1 MISDM
6 VCIRLERGA
15 DLREEIEKAAADN
28 GFRCGAIL
36 NAVGCV
42 SKAKLRCAD
51 GKTVVE
57 IDEPCEIVSVT
68 GTVSE
73 QRCHVHISLAKADLS
88 VVGGH
93 LAYGCIVNT
102 TCELMLVKANGWRAV
117 EEYDENTGYNEA
129 VFVRE
134 R

>member
-1 MISDM
+1 MVSDA
-6 VCIRLERGA
+6 VCVRLERGA
-15 DLREEIEKAAADN
+15 DIRAEIEKAAAGN
-28 GFRCGAIL
+28 GFRCGAIIS
-36 NAVGCV
+36 AVGCV
-42 SKAKLRCAD
+42 SSARLRCAD
-51 GKTVVE
+51 GKTIIE

-73 QRCHVHISLAKADLS
+73 RHCHVHVSLAKTDLS

-93 LAYGCIVNT
+93 LSYGCIVNT
-102 TCELMLVKANGWRAV
+102 TCELMLVKTSGWRIV

-129 VFVRE
+129 VFMRE